1 MKGVRELC
9 LQFSAHQNGLNE
21 MNRYRLPSWLFE
33 CEKLV
38 YLELYSCKVEV
49 PDDVCFSSLR
59 VLSLIQIE
67 LSGRAIDKLL
77 AGCPLLE
84 NLTIISGVM
93 ALKQENGYGD
103 VKSLPEN
110 LRRAKVLTLCR
121 RSIRLM
127 SISQLQNLLSY
138 VSKTKCLSL
147 TTLLLKNELQGIA
160 NILRTS
166 NELETLIIRLDA
178 VHHDRCTGKDYL
190 EILTY
195 GFPSLVHLKT
205 IKIIG
210 FMMYVQYSLC
220 NKYPTWFIDSLNW
233 KMNLIRLLLNNA
245 KMLQKIIIHLP
256 RTHRSPNIG
265 VGAMR
270 PWLKIKQLVCQQFTG
285 IPGVSSSAQV
295 LFSDY

>member
-1 MKGVRELC
+1 MNPRNGDCTEIFKVPKPKRPNTKSSVDDEEEGEDRISSLPDHLLLQIISFLEMHQAVSTGILSKRWRDLWTFTPNLSFSNSKSSCSRCCCYFIIFVEQSLSLHIGINIHKFSLQFPYYHRHCDYVDSWLRLAVMKDVRELC

-38 YLELYSCKVEV
+38 SLELYSCKVEV

-121 RSIRLM
+121 RSIR
-127 SISQLQNLLSY
+127 
-138 VSKTKCLSL
+138 V
-147 TTLLLKNELQGIA
+147 
-160 NILRTS
+160 
-166 NELETLIIRLDA
+166 
-178 VHHDRCTGKDYL
+178 
-190 EILTY
+190 
-195 GFPSLVHLKT
+195 
-205 IKIIG
+205 
-210 FMMYVQYSLC
+210 
-220 NKYPTWFIDSLNW
+220 
-233 KMNLIRLLLNNA
+233 
-245 KMLQKIIIHLP
+245 
-256 RTHRSPNIG
+256 
-265 VGAMR
+265 
-270 PWLKIKQLVCQQFTG
+270 
-285 IPGVSSSAQV
+285 
-295 LFSDY
+295 